1 MGAALELK
9 NIPDELAERISRRA
23 ALHGCTPEQEVLTLL
38 EKALLPREI
47 LTPVEVLA
55 EARACIEAW
64 GDGGGY
70 ILTLGCDFPK
80 SVPLEN
86 IMALMSLKES

>member
-38 EKALLPREI
+38 EKALLPKEI

-55 EARACIEAW
+55 EARAAGIQTPAE
-64 GDGGGY
+64 
-70 ILTLGCDFPK
+70 
-80 SVPLEN
+80 SVRMVREDRD
-86 IMALMSLKES
+86 AR

>member
-1 MGAALELK
+1 MGAAMELK

-38 EKALLPREI
+38 EKALLPKEI

-55 EARACIEAW
+55 EARAAGIQTPAE
-64 GDGGGY
+64 
-70 ILTLGCDFPK
+70 
-80 SVPLEN
+80 SVRMVREDRD
-86 IMALMSLKES
+86 AR